1 MEIILERNLDFHQFK
16 NVFILNFMCA
26 FVLLM
31 LMKVEPNLI
40 INLLKLIFGIAVVV
54 CVCLIILKKGIVI
67 ENKLIHIGYYLF
79 GLKIFK
85 QKVETENMKIITLFK
100 FIKSTNY
107 NYEKRHPS
115 NVTRWEPNLNY
126 QSNSFQLFLLNEN
139 HTEKKKILSLVKEQN
154 SNKAIEFI
162 TKNTNLR
169 MEIYNP
175 NFK

>member
-16 NVFILNFMCA
+16 NVFILNFICV
-26 FVLLM
+26 FVFLM
-31 LMKVEPNLI
+31 LMKIEPDLI
-40 INLLKLIFGIAVVV
+40 MNFLKLIFGIAVVV
-54 CVCLIILKKGIVI
+54 CVCLMILKKGIVI
-67 ENKLIHIGYYLF
+67 ENKVIHISYYLF

-107 NYEKRHPS
+107 NYAKRHPS

-126 QSNSFQLFLLNEN
+126 QSNSFQIFLLDEN
-139 HTEKKKILSLVKEQN
+139 HTEKKKVLSLVKEQN

-162 TKNTNLR
+162 TKNTDLKI
-169 MEIYNP
+169 EIYNP
-175 NFK
+175 NFE